1 MNCNPCLGWCPR
13 CIRSEQKLMHELGS
27 TSRET
32 IHREKEA
39 FHSRVYEA
47 TVNGGEK
54 TENRGGPSTY

>member
-47 TVNGGEK
+47 TANGGEK
-54 TENRGGPSTY
+54 KRKEKQRST